1 MNYVD
6 YNFKWLCD
14 EINKSSE
21 DEIFNHIKNKYLG
34 LSPEIKDSLEKFL
47 NNFNYWGKLDYKS
60 DNFEEIKNRSYYLKK
75 QLDLFIWLYDKLEDY
90 RSKKLLFGI
99 LYNWY
104 DYNFDV
110 LKELMDNTYCHYF
123 DLDIIKC
130 EDEVFVDVGAYNG
143 DTTTNFINSYGTSS
157 YKKIYCYE
165 ITDNIFDILSKNL
178 SKYPNIECRK
188 KAISNKK
195 QTLKMDL
202 NNTHDSANKL
212 SKNGKIKIKATS
224 LDNDISEQ
232 ITMIKM
238 DIEGEEINALKGAR
252 NHIEI
257 DKPKLMISVYHNYE
271 DLVRIPKLI
280 DELNPNY
287 HFYLRFYGTNIFPTE
302 IVLFAVN
309 EKNV

>member
-1 MNYVD
+1 
-6 YNFKWLCD
+6 
-14 EINKSSE
+14 
-21 DEIFNHIKNKYLG
+21 
-34 LSPEIKDSLEKFL
+34 
-47 NNFNYWGKLDYKS
+47 
-60 DNFEEIKNRSYYLKK
+60 
-75 QLDLFIWLYDKLEDY
+75 
-90 RSKKLLFGI
+90 
-99 LYNWY
+99 
-104 DYNFDV
+104 
-110 LKELMDNTYCHYF
+110 
-123 DLDIIKC
+123 
-130 EDEVFVDVGAYNG
+130 
-143 DTTTNFINSYGTSS
+143 
-157 YKKIYCYE
+157 
-165 ITDNIFDILSKNL
+165 
-178 SKYPNIECRK
+178 
-188 KAISNKK
+188 
-195 QTLKMDL
+195 MDL